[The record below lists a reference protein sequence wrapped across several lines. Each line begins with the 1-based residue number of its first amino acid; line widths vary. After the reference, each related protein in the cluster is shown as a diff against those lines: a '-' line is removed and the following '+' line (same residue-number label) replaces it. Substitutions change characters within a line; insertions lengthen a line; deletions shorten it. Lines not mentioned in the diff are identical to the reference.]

1 MICSLGELSK
11 MKPAVTNYTVD
22 GHCSGC
28 GACCSDFLPVSR
40 EEIERI
46 RHFVMNHHL
55 KEHISIVNPGNFMDW
70 TCPFRDNVH
79 KKCDIYPVRPQIC
92 RCFQC
97 DQEMELINSNKALF
111 QQKNQTISM
120 RTEFFGR
127 ANNGIIANMINA
139 SLKHEL

>member
-1 MICSLGELSK
+1 MICSLGELSR
-11 MKPAVTNYTVD
+11 MNPSVTDFTED

-28 GACCSDFLPVSR
+28 GSCCSDFLAVSK

-46 RHFVMNHHL
+46 RVYVVNHHL
-55 KEHISIVNPGNFMDW
+55 KEHITLVNPGIFMDC

-111 QQKNQTISM
+111 QQRNQTISM

-139 SLKHEL
+139 SMKLK